1 MSHTHLTIGQ
11 ISYLNVLPLFQTLK
25 RHFPPS
31 SGIRYMPGHPSEMN
45 SALEHG
51 EIDLSPASAFE
62 YLANAERYRLLPGL
76 SITAPSGPVKSVL
89 LVSPVALEELPRWM
103 AENGNDI
110 HVTRAS
116 ASSVALLK
124 TLWSFHWKLPT
135 ANWVPITPGT
145 GLDCKRPFLEIGNF
159 ALQNWLNPPAGW
171 HIIDLA
177 EQWRAFTGLPFVF
190 AVWIVRNGLSDAQR
204 ELLADVHTALLHCKA
219 ACHES
224 IGEISEMKD
233 ICGWISREGIEDYLS
248 TLDYDLGPREEASL
262 VLFGDYCRRLGL
274 IPGVPGLRWAL

>member
-1 MSHTHLTIGQ
+1 MSSPTLTIGQ

-31 SGIRYMPGHPSEMN
+31 AGIRYFQGHPADVNAGLMN
-45 SALEHG
+45 G
-51 EIDLSPASAFE
+51 DIDLSPGSAFE
-62 YLANAERYRLLPGL
+62 YLAHAEHYSLLPGL

-89 LVSPVALEELPRWM
+89 LLSPVPLSEIPEWM
-103 AENGNDI
+103 ANNGSAI

-124 TLWSFHWKLPT
+124 TLWEFYWKLP
-135 ANWVPITPGT
+135 AADWVPIDAGT
-145 GLDCKRPFLEIGNF
+145 GHETNRPFLEIGNY
-159 ALQNWLNPPAGW
+159 ALKHWLKPPEGW

-177 EQWRAFTGLPFVF
+177 DEWRKFTGLPFVF
-190 AVWIVRNGLSDAQR
+190 AVWMVSRNLSESQL
-204 ELLADVHTALLHCKA
+204 ELLADVHGALERCKA
-219 ACHES
+219 SCHES
-224 IGEISEMKD
+224 IGEISQMKD
-233 ICGWISREGIEDYLS
+233 ISSWISREGIEDYLS
-248 TLDYDLGPREEASL
+248 TLDYELGPQEQASL